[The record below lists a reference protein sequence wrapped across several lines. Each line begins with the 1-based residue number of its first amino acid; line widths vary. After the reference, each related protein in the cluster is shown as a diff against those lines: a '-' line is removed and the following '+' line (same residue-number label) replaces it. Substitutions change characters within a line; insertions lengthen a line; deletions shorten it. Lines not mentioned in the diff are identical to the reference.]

1 MKKEHPYGRNI
12 FFIIMF
18 ILVIVGISFGNLY
31 MNSDYD
37 RLTASYIGA
46 IMPLQMNDS
55 TSITCERET
64 KIDVHDNLFIKD
76 KYTLNNNS
84 SQSKKVKLYYPRY
97 GNGLE
102 ERSNVVDIFLN
113 NQLIDYRIITN
124 GLYFGTDIELN
135 ESSQEYF
142 NQIQSTHNQVLSK
155 ELEEYLNQKVYVY
168 EFVNI
173 RYPKVGNSRYIKI
186 EYTNNPQIW
195 EDRIVKTEDNN
206 NQNKSYTIELN
217 NEYYKR
223 TPRLISTEKLE
234 NMKIIG
240 YQNNDEESDPY
251 ISFEVKEYET
261 NLKEAITLCF
271 NDFVDESHYI
281 ETNIWDKSSLCQS
294 YLKQKEKDF
303 KETNSIDDLYLEN
316 ILSNNIYYQY
326 YNEIEI
332 PAQSSTTIQYNYEL
346 NGTQVYNEEEKG
358 LFHYM
363 SNYLTDIEITKQK
376 VILNLDDNHKI
387 EDNDMGF
394 VSSENNQEKEINGNQ
409 EKYFMKLKQK

>member
-1 MKKEHPYGRNI
+1 M
-12 FFIIMF
+12 
-18 ILVIVGISFGNLY
+18 
-31 MNSDYD
+31 
-37 RLTASYIGA
+37 
-46 IMPLQMNDS
+46 
-55 TSITCERET
+55 
-64 KIDVHDNLFIKD
+64 
-76 KYTLNNNS
+76 
-84 SQSKKVKLYYPRY
+84 
-97 GNGLE
+97 
-102 ERSNVVDIFLN
+102 
-113 NQLIDYRIITN
+113 
-124 GLYFGTDIELN
+124 
-135 ESSQEYF
+135 
-142 NQIQSTHNQVLSK
+142 
-155 ELEEYLNQKVYVY
+155 
-168 EFVNI
+168 
-173 RYPKVGNSRYIKI
+173 
-186 EYTNNPQIW
+186 
-195 EDRIVKTEDNN
+195 KTEDNN

-251 ISFEVKEYET
+251 ISFEVKECET